1 MRTLPGRPYAAA
13 AATAVLLLSLAACG
27 SDTDNASDTPTPTT
41 SASTTDGATPS
52 GKEIDPTAFARRMTD
67 AFSEMSTAHVSMQI
81 DAQGAVIS
89 ASGDVDYSGD
99 APEMALA
106 MSSPSF
112 GSGKVEMRLV
122 DGAMYMSLPKGAG
135 DPGMFYK
142 IDLDDPDNPLGASL
156 GDLSSFDPR
165 KTFDMFSTGVQ
176 KVVELGDEDVEGD
189 ATTHYQVTT
198 GTAEIKK
205 SLSKELRQG
214 FPATLTFDI
223 WLAEGDKLRKMTAD
237 LPGTGAITLETT
249 NWGEPVDIKAPPAK
263 RVAVLPQQ

>member
-1 MRTLPGRPYAAA
+1 MRTLPGRRYAAA

-27 SDTDNASDTPTPTT
+27 SDADNASDTPTPTT

-205 SLSKELRQG
+205 SLSKELRHG